1 MNLPR
6 SPPPPDDTPWLVLGD
21 FNLTRFPQNKNNDLF
36 NHREASLF
44 NDAINSLGLIELPL
58 LDRAYTWSNRRD
70 TPTLARLDRAF
81 VNLAWD
87 HKFPNTNLSSLT
99 RFNSD
104 HVPLKVTVSTAIPRS
119 HLFRFENSWLLHNSF
134 RQLLE
139 SSLAGAP
146 DVCTGSSF
154 SRLLKRCRKACRS
167 WARRLH
173 SAQQREIDTKI
184 LINGLDLL
192 EEARPLSA
200 QENILR
206 TLAANSLHSI
216 AQEKLRCWRQRF
228 SFKLAL
234 HGDENTRFFHASA
247 THRKRKNTIR
257 LLEHNG
263 VEHTTHAAK
272 ENILHDFYLDLLGSA
287 AHTSWSFSLAALYP
301 NASIPGHLV
310 SVPFMPD
317 EIRAALFA
325 MDMNSSP
332 GPDGFGPSF
341 YRSFWTK
348 IEPAVLNLF
357 AAFHDGSLDLDALN
371 RAHLVLLPKK

>member
-134 RQLLE
+134 CQLLE
-139 SSLAGAP
+139 SSLAGAA

-216 AQEKLRCWRQRF
+216 AQENCD
-228 SFKLAL
+228 A
-234 HGDENTRFFHASA
+234 GANASA
-247 THRKRKNTIR
+247 LN
-257 LLEHNG
+257 
-263 VEHTTHAAK
+263 
-272 ENILHDFYLDLLGSA
+272 
-287 AHTSWSFSLAALYP
+287 W
-301 NASIPGHLV
+301 
-310 SVPFMPD
+310 PFMVMKT
-317 EIRAALFA
+317 RASSMPRRPTESVKTRSGSLSTTALSTPLMLLRKISF
-325 MDMNSSP
+325 MIFISTSLVQQRTLP
-332 GPDGFGPSF
+332 GPSLWQHSTPMP
-341 YRSFWTK
+341 RS
-348 IEPAVLNLF
+348 
-357 AAFHDGSLDLDALN
+357 
-371 RAHLVLLPKK
+371 LVI